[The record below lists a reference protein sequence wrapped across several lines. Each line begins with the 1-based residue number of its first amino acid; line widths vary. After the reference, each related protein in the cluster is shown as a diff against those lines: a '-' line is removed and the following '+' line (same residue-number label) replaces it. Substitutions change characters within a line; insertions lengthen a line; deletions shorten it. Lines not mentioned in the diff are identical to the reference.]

1 LEYGVISSS
10 PPPSPVQDT
19 AALLVNAVYFK
30 GGWAS
35 PFKREFT
42 VTRRFLLDA
51 NSSFVETQFMYR
63 EGKVLLGRHP
73 SYFYFDHSFFY
84 FYTSYALLSVS

>member
-1 LEYGVISSS
+1 VISSL
-10 PPPSPVQDT
+10 PSPSSVQDT

-35 PFKREFT
+35 PFKKEFT
-42 VTRRFLLDA
+42 VTRRFLLDV
-51 NSSFVETQFMYR
+51 NSSFVETLFMYR

-73 SYFYFDHSFFY
+73 SYFYFFLSFDHSFFY
-84 FYTSYALLSVS
+84 FHT

>member
-1 LEYGVISSS
+1 MWGDLL
-10 PPPSPVQDT
+10 PPPPLQDT

-42 VTRRFLLDA
+42 VTRRFLLDV
-51 NSSFVETQFMYR
+51 NSSFVETLFMYR

-73 SYFYFDHSFFY
+73 SYLSFNIPFFY
-84 FYTSYALLSVS
+84 FHTS